1 MLNENV
7 CFQNLGLE
15 NCGLYER
22 DMLMF
27 LLKFNRIYFIVLNL
41 KGNELGDE
49 GVIMFGFFL
58 SVNSLFEVLN
68 FSWNVIYL

>member
-1 MLNENV
+1 
-7 CFQNLGLE
+7 
-15 NCGLYER
+15 
-22 DMLMF
+22 MLMF